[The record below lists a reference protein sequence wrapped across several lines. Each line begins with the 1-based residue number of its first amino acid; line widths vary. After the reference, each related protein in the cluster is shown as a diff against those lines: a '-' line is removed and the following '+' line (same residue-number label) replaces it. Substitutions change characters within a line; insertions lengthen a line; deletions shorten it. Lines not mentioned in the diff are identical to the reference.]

1 MRPHSRRVLLLLA
14 ASALA
19 ARALLVPAVP
29 RASPLALRTLRDIAV
44 VGARL
49 GEMQQAV
56 RPAAEYGTDAGDELR
71 TLSSTLNASTA
82 EMVSSLQALQLMVQK
97 TRFDSRLLQEPA
109 QPAEGLKALRGQAST
124 LHRQIDEQRELLL
137 LLEEQESGAASRTTA
152 LFNYIDTNGDGW
164 IQLDEFEEVAGQ
176 FSLLT
181 LGEAQKA
188 QLRAEL
194 VARFKEADADGAR
207 RRAIR
212 RAIRRR
218 AIRRRAILRRA
229 IRSDATTR

>member
-1 MRPHSRRVLLLLA
+1 M
-14 ASALA
+14 
-19 ARALLVPAVP
+19 
-29 RASPLALRTLRDIAV
+29 
-44 VGARL
+44 
-49 GEMQQAV
+49 
-56 RPAAEYGTDAGDELR
+56 
-71 TLSSTLNASTA
+71 
-82 EMVSSLQALQLMVQK
+82 
-97 TRFDSRLLQEPA
+97 
-109 QPAEGLKALRGQAST
+109 LKALRGQAST

-194 VARFKEADADGAR
+194 VARFKEADADGAPPR
-207 RRAIR
+207 NSARN
-212 RAIRRR
+212 
-218 AIRRRAILRRA
+218 
-229 IRSDATTR
+229 S